1 MNTTDKPDCDAIHSI
16 PALIAYTCAMESE
29 AADRYQ
35 DLADQMEVHN
45 NPEVAELFRKLSALS
60 DQLKADYLNSGEGME
75 LPQVAPWDY
84 RFECIELLR
93 TDNMDDIHYLMTPYH
108 VVELALRCKK
118 RQVEFLMNLSKTR
131 DEEGITPVAQ
141 DFMQQQAKHISV
153 LEQWLIEYPEP
164 DKDWHE
170 DHDPPTLQE

>member
-1 MNTTDKPDCDAIHSI
+1 MSTPDNPDCDAIHSA
-16 PALIAYTCAMESE
+16 PELIAYTCDLESE

-35 DLADQMEVHN
+35 ELADQMEVHN

-60 DQLKADYLNSGEGME
+60 DQLKAHFTNSSAGME

-84 RFECIELLR
+84 RFECIELLQ

-118 RQVEFLMNLSKTR
+118 RQIEFSVHMSETH
-131 DEEGITPVAQ
+131 DDDGIIRMAQ
-141 DFMQQQAKHISV
+141 DFRDEQTKHIRL

-164 DKDWHE
+164 DEDWHE